1 MKINFLK
8 GIEREFLDY
17 HITRDYEEIVGGG

>member
-17 HITRDYEEIVGGG
+17 YITRDYEEIISGG